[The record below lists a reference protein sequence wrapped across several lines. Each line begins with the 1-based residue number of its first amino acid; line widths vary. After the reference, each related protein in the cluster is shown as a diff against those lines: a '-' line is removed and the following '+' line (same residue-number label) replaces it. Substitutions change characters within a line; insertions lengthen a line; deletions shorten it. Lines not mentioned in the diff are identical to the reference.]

1 VAAGRKVPPGT
12 VVALSLG
19 IGFIA
24 AELVLLQRLT
34 LYLGQPALALSIGLA
49 ALLGGA
55 ALGSA
60 FSSRVPAG
68 VRAAAVTS
76 AAVLLVVLGGLP
88 LVTSAT
94 LAAPLEIRVTIA
106 ALAALAVGIPLG
118 TIFPRLVA
126 LVANPALVSWVWA
139 VNGTASVV
147 GATVGT
153 IVALVGGFTALG
165 LVAVVCYATA
175 AAFAPQPRT

>member
-1 VAAGRKVPPGT
+1 
-12 VVALSLG
+12 
-19 IGFIA
+19 
-24 AELVLLQRLT
+24 LT

-60 FSSRVPAG
+60 MSSRVPAG
-68 VRAAAVTS
+68 VRAAAVAS
-76 AAVLLVVLGGLP
+76 AVVLLAVLGGLP
-88 LVTSAT
+88 LITGAT
-94 LAAPLEIRVTIA
+94 LAAPLEVRVMVA

-126 LVANPALVSWVWA
+126 LVGHPALVSWIWA

-147 GATVGT
+147 GATIGT
-153 IVALVGGFTALG
+153 MIALIGGFTALG

-175 AAFAPQPRT
+175 AVFAPRRIARGTRSWS